1 MRLPRFCLAVLLLL
15 SALALPAAAVEVSTR
30 TATVMSEGVRLHADL
45 YYPSGKE
52 GGRLPTIIRSHGWG
66 GTAAMLRTQATDLA
80 AAGYLV
86 IAFDYRGWGQSD
98 SRVILTAPAPAEAAK
113 TGNRFTAEVREVRE
127 VVDPLDQAEDIFNV
141 IHWAAG
147 EPMVDP
153 ARIGLWG
160 TSFSGGLVVY
170 VAARDTRVKALFSQV
185 GAMGWTA
192 GRVPP
197 AWVQAAIGAG
207 TQRAR
212 GERGYPPPGAREV
225 GNLRG
230 GPILEK
236 FLRFSALEGIERAAG
251 CAMLFVVAEKE
262 ELFDNRDHAVLAH
275 ERARGPKRYVEIPG
289 IPHYGIYGEAREQ
302 STKLA
307 IDWFDTHLKP

>member
-1 MRLPRFCLAVLLLL
+1 MRLPRLCLAVLLLWVVVL
-15 SALALPAAAVEVSTR
+15 LPAGAGEVATR
-30 TATVMSEGVRLHADL
+30 QASIMSEGVRLHADL
-45 YYPSGKE
+45 YYPRAMEGK
-52 GGRLPTIIRSHGWG
+52 RLPTVIMSHGWG
-66 GTAAMLRTQATDLA
+66 GTAAMLRTQASDIA

-86 IAFDYRGWGQSD
+86 VVFDYRGWGQSD
-98 SRVILTAPAPAEAAK
+98 SRVILTAPAPADTAK
-113 TGNRFTAEVREVRE
+113 NGNRFTAEVREVRE

-141 IHWAAG
+141 IHWAMG
-147 EPMVDP
+147 EPMADP
-153 ARIGLWG
+153 ERVGLWG
-160 TSFSGGLVVY
+160 TSFSGGLIVY
-170 VAARDTRVKALFSQV
+170 VASRDTRVKALFSQV

-197 AWVQAAIGAG
+197 EWVQAAVSAG

-236 FLRFSALEGIERAAG
+236 FLRFSAVEGIERAIG

-275 ERARGPKRYVEIPG
+275 ERAPGPKRYVEIPG
-289 IPHYGIYGEAREQ
+289 IAHYGIYAEAREQ
-302 STKLA
+302 ATKLA
-307 IDWFDTHLKP
+307 IDWFDAHLKP

>member
-1 MRLPRFCLAVLLLL
+1 MRLPRLFLAALLLWMAVLL
-15 SALALPAAAVEVSTR
+15 PAGAEEVATR
-30 TATVMSEGVRLHADL
+30 TATVSSEGVRLHADL
-45 YYPSGKE
+45 YYPRAMEGK
-52 GGRLPTIIRSHGWG
+52 RLPTVIMSHGWG
-66 GTAAMLRTQATDLA
+66 GTAAMLRTQASDIA

-86 IAFDYRGWGQSD
+86 VVFDYRGWGQSD
-98 SRVILTAPAPAEAAK
+98 SRVILTAPAPADAAK
-113 TGNRFTAEVREVRE
+113 NGNRFTAEVREVRE

-141 IHWAAG
+141 IHWVMG
-147 EPMVDP
+147 EPMADP
-153 ARIGLWG
+153 ERVGLWG
-160 TSFSGGLVVY
+160 TSFSGGLIVY

-197 AWVQAAIGAG
+197 AWVQAAVSAG

-236 FLRFSALEGIERAAG
+236 FLRFSALEGIERASR

-275 ERARGPKRYVEIPG
+275 ERATGPKRYVEIPG
-289 IPHYGIYGEAREQ
+289 IAHYGIYGEAREQ
-302 STKLA
+302 ATKLA
-307 IDWFDTHLKP
+307 IDWFDTHLRP